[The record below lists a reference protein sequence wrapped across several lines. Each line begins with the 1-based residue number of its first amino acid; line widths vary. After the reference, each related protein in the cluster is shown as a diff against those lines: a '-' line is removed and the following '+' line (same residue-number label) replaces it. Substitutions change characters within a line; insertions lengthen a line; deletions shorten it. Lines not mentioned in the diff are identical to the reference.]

1 MEFLEVTQMW
11 FPLFSLVAAIA
22 VGLLVNALLFK
33 IVLARLR
40 LTEKKFGI
48 SFRKRLYP
56 VLRLL
61 LPLFMV
67 LLLAP
72 SLAFP
77 ATVSLV
83 IRRLLALLFIGLV
96 AWLLMALVLTGRDAL
111 LNRYNIETED
121 NLKARSVHTQVN
133 VMVKILLIIIG
144 FVAAAAAMMVF
155 EHVRQVGTS
164 LLASAGVVGII
175 VGFAAQRSISTLLAG
190 LQIAITQPIRID
202 DVVIVE
208 GEWGQIEEITLTYVV
223 VRIWDLRR
231 LIVPTHN
238 FLEKPFQNWTRISA
252 DLLGTVSFH
261 VDYSL
266 PVDVV
271 RDQLHTILKD
281 HPLWDGKVWRVHVIN
296 ATERTVELRALMSA
310 ANSGNAWELRCDVRE
325 KLLSFLQQNYPH
337 CLPRVRAELHKTG

>member
-1 MEFLEVTQMW
+1 MW
-11 FPLFSLVAAIA
+11 LSVFWLVMA
-22 VGLLVNALLFK
+22 VAGGWLLNTLLFK
-33 IVLARLR
+33 IVLGRLR
-40 LTEKKFGI
+40 PTEEKFGI
-48 SFRKRLYP
+48 SFRTRLYP

-61 LPLFMV
+61 LPLFLI

-72 SLAFP
+72 SLSFP
-77 ATVSLV
+77 ATAALV
-83 IRRLLALLFIGLV
+83 VRRLLALLFIGLV

-111 LNRYNIETED
+111 LNRYKIDVTD

-133 VMVKILLIIIG
+133 VLVKILLIVIG
-144 FVAAAAAMMVF
+144 FVAVASAMMIF

-175 VGFAAQRSISTLLAG
+175 VGFAAQRSISSLLAG

-252 DLLGTVSFH
+252 DLLGTVTFH

-266 PVDVV
+266 PVEVV
-271 RDQLHTILKD
+271 REQLHEILKD
-281 HPLWDGKVWRVHVIN
+281 HELWDGKVWRVHVTN
-296 ATERTVELRALMSA
+296 ATEQTVELRALMSA
-310 ANSGNAWELRCDVRE
+310 SNSGNAWELRCDVRE
-325 KLLSFLQQNYPH
+325 KLLRFLQQNYPQ
-337 CLPRVRAELHKTG
+337 CLPRVRAEIHETG